1 MTRKT
6 KKLIYNIIACILLL
20 GAISWVCEKFIHLG
34 NVEFTENAQVKQ
46 HIIPVN
52 SRVQG
57 YIKEV
62 RFDEYTKV
70 QKGDTLV
77 IIEDAEYRYMVA
89 QAEAN
94 LENAKTGKV
103 AMHNVIST
111 TASNLSVTD
120 ASIEEARIVFE
131 NAERNYKRFS
141 TLYEQ
146 NAVTRQQYD
155 DMNTTYL
162 AAKARYDMLRRQKE
176 SVQSVSREQNTRLG
190 QNEAGIKLAEAAL
203 ELARL
208 NLSYTVVLAPC
219 DGYTGRKE
227 IQEGQLIQP
236 GQTLVDV
243 VDAEQKWVVANYKET
258 QTANIREGQEVEI
271 EIDAVP
277 NHTFKGVVRSVSRA
291 TGASFSLM
299 PQDNSSGNFVK
310 IEQRIPVRIDFAEDN
325 DAEAMERVSAGM
337 NGICSSLTTITFPS
351 TLKSIEDKA
360 FNGCNFKSVVSLA
373 TVPAVCPDESYI
385 YDLLFEFR
393 TYNHAPLYIPEGKY
407 WDYAFAPGW
416 GEFIHIKEIAMDDS
430 ELEDSKAYMIADTKG
445 CNYTV
450 YNAEKG
456 TLTNVEYTHSLDEE
470 NEGSCW
476 TVLREAGKS
485 YLYNLGAKK
494 FACMDKEGELSLAEA
509 PVALDITSTEN
520 GLSINGNNRMFVL
533 NKNINVDATGIE
545 DIRID
550 NAQTEGVDIYYLDG
564 RRMNKS
570 VRGVNI
576 VNGRKVVVK

>member
-1 MTRKT
+1 MKKNT
-6 KKLIYNIIACILLL
+6 KKLIYNIFVCIFLL
-20 GAISWVCEKFIHLG
+20 GAIYWVCEKFIHIG

-46 HIIPVN
+46 LIVPVN

-62 RFDEYTKV
+62 RFDEYQKV
-70 QKGDTLV
+70 SKGDTLV

-94 LENAKTGKV
+94 LANAKTGKD

-111 TASNLSVTD
+111 TNTNLTVTD
-120 ASIEEARIVFE
+120 ASIEEARIIFE

-162 AAKARYDMLRRQKE
+162 AAKARYDMLCRQKE

-227 IQEGQLIQP
+227 ILQGQLIQP

-243 VDAEQKWVVANYKET
+243 VDSQEKWIVANYKET
-258 QTANIREGQEVEI
+258 QTANITKGCEVEI
-271 EIDAVP
+271 EVDAVP
-277 NHTFKGVVRSVSRA
+277 NHKFKGVVRSVSRA

-310 IEQRIPVRIDFAEDN
+310 IEQRIPVRIDFAADN

-337 NGICSSLTTITFPS
+337 NVEC
-351 TLKSIEDKA
+351 K
-360 FNGCNFKSVVSLA
+360 V
-373 TVPAVCPDESYI
+373 
-385 YDLLFEFR
+385 
-393 TYNHAPLYIPEGKY
+393 LY
-407 WDYAFAPGW
+407 
-416 GEFIHIKEIAMDDS
+416 
-430 ELEDSKAYMIADTKG
+430 
-445 CNYTV
+445 
-450 YNAEKG
+450 
-456 TLTNVEYTHSLDEE
+456 
-470 NEGSCW
+470 
-476 TVLREAGKS
+476 
-485 YLYNLGAKK
+485 
-494 FACMDKEGELSLAEA
+494 
-509 PVALDITSTEN
+509 
-520 GLSINGNNRMFVL
+520 
-533 NKNINVDATGIE
+533 
-545 DIRID
+545 
-550 NAQTEGVDIYYLDG
+550 
-564 RRMNKS
+564 
-570 VRGVNI
+570 
-576 VNGRKVVVK
+576 

>member
-6 KKLIYNIIACILLL
+6 KKLIYNIFACILLL

-46 HIIPVN
+46 LIVPVN

-62 RFDEYTKV
+62 RFDEYQKV
-70 QKGDTLV
+70 SKGDTLV
-77 IIEDAEYRYMVA
+77 IIEDVEYRYMVA

-94 LENAKTGKV
+94 LANAQTGKD

-111 TASNLSVTD
+111 TSTNISVTD

-155 DMNTTYL
+155 DMNTAYL
-162 AAKARYDMLRRQKE
+162 AAKARYDMLKRQKE
-176 SVQSVSREQNTRLG
+176 SVQAVSREQNTRLG

-227 IQEGQLIQP
+227 IQQGQLIQP

-243 VDAEQKWVVANYKET
+243 VDSEEKWIVANYKET
-258 QTANIREGQEVEI
+258 QTANITEGCEVEI
-271 EIDAVP
+271 EVDAVP
-277 NHTFKGVVRSVSRA
+277 NHKFKGVVRSISRA

-337 NGICSSLTTITFPS
+337 N
-351 TLKSIEDKA
+351 
-360 FNGCNFKSVVSLA
+360 
-373 TVPAVCPDESYI
+373 
-385 YDLLFEFR
+385 
-393 TYNHAPLYIPEGKY
+393 
-407 WDYAFAPGW
+407 
-416 GEFIHIKEIAMDDS
+416 
-430 ELEDSKAYMIADTKG
+430 
-445 CNYTV
+445 
-450 YNAEKG
+450 
-456 TLTNVEYTHSLDEE
+456 VE
-470 NEGSCW
+470 C
-476 TVLREAGKS
+476 TVL
-485 YLYNLGAKK
+485 Y
-494 FACMDKEGELSLAEA
+494 
-509 PVALDITSTEN
+509 
-520 GLSINGNNRMFVL
+520 
-533 NKNINVDATGIE
+533 
-545 DIRID
+545 
-550 NAQTEGVDIYYLDG
+550 
-564 RRMNKS
+564 
-570 VRGVNI
+570 
-576 VNGRKVVVK
+576 

>member
-1 MTRKT
+1 MKKST
-6 KKLIYNIIACILLL
+6 KKLIYNIFACTLLL
-20 GAISWVCEKFIHLG
+20 GAIIWVCAKFIHLG

-46 HIIPVN
+46 LIVPVN

-62 RFDEYTKV
+62 RFDEYQRV
-70 QKGDTLV
+70 SKGDTLV
-77 IIEDAEYRYMVA
+77 IIEDVEYRYMVA

-94 LENAKTGKV
+94 LANAKSGKD

-111 TASNLSVTD
+111 TSTNISVTD

-155 DMNTTYL
+155 DMNTAYL
-162 AAKARYDMLRRQKE
+162 AAKARYDMLCRQKE
-176 SVQSVSREQNTRLG
+176 SVQAVSREQNTRLG

-219 DGYTGRKE
+219 DGYTGRKG

-243 VDAEQKWVVANYKET
+243 VDSEEKWIVANYKET

-271 EIDAVP
+271 EVDAVP
-277 NHTFKGVVRSVSRA
+277 DHTFKGVVRSISRA

-337 NGICSSLTTITFPS
+337 N
-351 TLKSIEDKA
+351 
-360 FNGCNFKSVVSLA
+360 
-373 TVPAVCPDESYI
+373 
-385 YDLLFEFR
+385 
-393 TYNHAPLYIPEGKY
+393 
-407 WDYAFAPGW
+407 
-416 GEFIHIKEIAMDDS
+416 
-430 ELEDSKAYMIADTKG
+430 
-445 CNYTV
+445 
-450 YNAEKG
+450 
-456 TLTNVEYTHSLDEE
+456 VE
-470 NEGSCW
+470 C
-476 TVLREAGKS
+476 TVL
-485 YLYNLGAKK
+485 Y
-494 FACMDKEGELSLAEA
+494 
-509 PVALDITSTEN
+509 
-520 GLSINGNNRMFVL
+520 
-533 NKNINVDATGIE
+533 
-545 DIRID
+545 
-550 NAQTEGVDIYYLDG
+550 
-564 RRMNKS
+564 
-570 VRGVNI
+570 
-576 VNGRKVVVK
+576 

>member
-1 MTRKT
+1 MKKST
-6 KKLIYNIIACILLL
+6 KKLIYNIFACILLL

-46 HIIPVN
+46 LIVPVN

-62 RFDEYTKV
+62 RFDEYQKV
-70 QKGDTLV
+70 SKGDTLV
-77 IIEDAEYRYMVA
+77 IIEDVEYRYMVA

-94 LENAKTGKV
+94 LANAKSGKD

-111 TASNLSVTD
+111 TSTNISVTD

-141 TLYEQ
+141 TLYAQ

-155 DMNTTYL
+155 DMNTAYL
-162 AAKARYDMLRRQKE
+162 AAKARYDMLKRQKE
-176 SVQSVSREQNTRLG
+176 SVQAVSREQNTRLG

-227 IQEGQLIQP
+227 IQQGQLIQP

-243 VDAEQKWVVANYKET
+243 VDSQEKWIVANYKET
-258 QTANIREGQEVEI
+258 QTANITEGCEVEI
-271 EIDAVP
+271 EVDAVP
-277 NHTFKGVVRSVSRA
+277 DHTFKGVVRSISRA

-337 NGICSSLTTITFPS
+337 NVEC
-351 TLKSIEDKA
+351 K
-360 FNGCNFKSVVSLA
+360 V
-373 TVPAVCPDESYI
+373 
-385 YDLLFEFR
+385 
-393 TYNHAPLYIPEGKY
+393 LY
-407 WDYAFAPGW
+407 
-416 GEFIHIKEIAMDDS
+416 
-430 ELEDSKAYMIADTKG
+430 
-445 CNYTV
+445 
-450 YNAEKG
+450 
-456 TLTNVEYTHSLDEE
+456 
-470 NEGSCW
+470 
-476 TVLREAGKS
+476 
-485 YLYNLGAKK
+485 
-494 FACMDKEGELSLAEA
+494 
-509 PVALDITSTEN
+509 
-520 GLSINGNNRMFVL
+520 
-533 NKNINVDATGIE
+533 
-545 DIRID
+545 
-550 NAQTEGVDIYYLDG
+550 
-564 RRMNKS
+564 
-570 VRGVNI
+570 
-576 VNGRKVVVK
+576 

>member
-6 KKLIYNIIACILLL
+6 KKLIYNIFACILLL

-46 HIIPVN
+46 LIVPVN

-62 RFDEYTKV
+62 RFDEYQKV
-70 QKGDTLV
+70 SKGDTLV
-77 IIEDAEYRYMVA
+77 IIEDVEYRYMVA

-94 LENAKTGKV
+94 LANAKTGKD

-111 TASNLSVTD
+111 TTTNLSVSD

-146 NAVTRQQYD
+146 KAVTRQQYD
-155 DMNTTYL
+155 DMNTAYL
-162 AAKARYDMLRRQKE
+162 AAKARYDMLKRQKE
-176 SVQSVSREQNTRLG
+176 SVQAVSREQNTRLG

-227 IQEGQLIQP
+227 IQQGQLIQP

-243 VDAEQKWVVANYKET
+243 VDAEEKWIVANYKET
-258 QTANIREGQEVEI
+258 QMANITEGCEVEI
-271 EIDAVP
+271 EVDAVP
-277 NHTFKGVVRSVSRA
+277 DHKFKGVVRSISRA

-310 IEQRIPVRIDFAEDN
+310 IEQRIPVRIDFTEDN

-337 NGICSSLTTITFPS
+337 NVEC
-351 TLKSIEDKA
+351 K
-360 FNGCNFKSVVSLA
+360 V
-373 TVPAVCPDESYI
+373 
-385 YDLLFEFR
+385 
-393 TYNHAPLYIPEGKY
+393 LY
-407 WDYAFAPGW
+407 
-416 GEFIHIKEIAMDDS
+416 
-430 ELEDSKAYMIADTKG
+430 
-445 CNYTV
+445 
-450 YNAEKG
+450 
-456 TLTNVEYTHSLDEE
+456 
-470 NEGSCW
+470 
-476 TVLREAGKS
+476 
-485 YLYNLGAKK
+485 
-494 FACMDKEGELSLAEA
+494 
-509 PVALDITSTEN
+509 
-520 GLSINGNNRMFVL
+520 
-533 NKNINVDATGIE
+533 
-545 DIRID
+545 
-550 NAQTEGVDIYYLDG
+550 
-564 RRMNKS
+564 
-570 VRGVNI
+570 
-576 VNGRKVVVK
+576 

>member
-6 KKLIYNIIACILLL
+6 KKLIYNIFACILLL

-46 HIIPVN
+46 LIVPVN

-62 RFDEYTKV
+62 RFDEYQKV
-70 QKGDTLV
+70 SKGDTLV

-94 LENAKTGKV
+94 LANAQTGKD

-111 TASNLSVTD
+111 TATNLSVTD

-131 NAERNYKRFS
+131 NAERNYQRFS

-155 DMNTTYL
+155 DMNTAYL
-162 AAKARYDMLRRQKE
+162 AAKARCDMLKRQKE

-227 IQEGQLIQP
+227 IQQGQLIQP
-236 GQTLVDV
+236 GQTLVDI
-243 VDAEQKWVVANYKET
+243 VDSEEKWIVANYKET
-258 QTANIREGQEVEI
+258 QTANITEGCEVEI
-271 EIDAVP
+271 EVDAVP
-277 NHTFKGVVRSVSRA
+277 NHRFKGVVRSISRA

-310 IEQRIPVRIDFAEDN
+310 IEQRIPIRIDFVEDN

-337 NGICSSLTTITFPS
+337 N
-351 TLKSIEDKA
+351 
-360 FNGCNFKSVVSLA
+360 
-373 TVPAVCPDESYI
+373 
-385 YDLLFEFR
+385 
-393 TYNHAPLYIPEGKY
+393 
-407 WDYAFAPGW
+407 
-416 GEFIHIKEIAMDDS
+416 
-430 ELEDSKAYMIADTKG
+430 
-445 CNYTV
+445 
-450 YNAEKG
+450 
-456 TLTNVEYTHSLDEE
+456 VE
-470 NEGSCW
+470 C
-476 TVLREAGKS
+476 TVL
-485 YLYNLGAKK
+485 Y
-494 FACMDKEGELSLAEA
+494 
-509 PVALDITSTEN
+509 
-520 GLSINGNNRMFVL
+520 
-533 NKNINVDATGIE
+533 
-545 DIRID
+545 
-550 NAQTEGVDIYYLDG
+550 
-564 RRMNKS
+564 
-570 VRGVNI
+570 
-576 VNGRKVVVK
+576 

>member
-1 MTRKT
+1 MKIKT
-6 KKLIYNIIACILLL
+6 KKLIYNIVACIILL
-20 GAISWVCEKFIHLG
+20 GAIAWVCEKFIHLG

-46 HIIPVN
+46 LIIPVN

-77 IIEDAEYRYMVA
+77 IIEDTEYRYMVA

-94 LENAKTGKV
+94 LANAKTGKD

-111 TASNLSVTD
+111 TTTNLSVTD

-146 NAVTRQQYD
+146 KAVTRQQYD
-155 DMNTTYL
+155 DMNTAYL
-162 AAKARYDMLRRQKE
+162 AAKARYDMLCRQKK
-176 SVQSVSREQNTRLG
+176 SIQSVSREQNTRLG

-208 NLSYTVVLAPC
+208 NLSYTVILAPC
-219 DGYTGRKE
+219 DGYTGRKG

-243 VDAEQKWVVANYKET
+243 VDAEEKWIVANYKET

-271 EIDAVP
+271 EVDAIP
-277 NHTFKGVVRSVSRA
+277 GHKFKGVVRSVSRA

-310 IEQRIPVRIDFAEDN
+310 IEQRIPVRIDFTEDN

-337 NGICSSLTTITFPS
+337 NVEC
-351 TLKSIEDKA
+351 K
-360 FNGCNFKSVVSLA
+360 V
-373 TVPAVCPDESYI
+373 
-385 YDLLFEFR
+385 
-393 TYNHAPLYIPEGKY
+393 LY
-407 WDYAFAPGW
+407 
-416 GEFIHIKEIAMDDS
+416 
-430 ELEDSKAYMIADTKG
+430 
-445 CNYTV
+445 
-450 YNAEKG
+450 
-456 TLTNVEYTHSLDEE
+456 
-470 NEGSCW
+470 
-476 TVLREAGKS
+476 
-485 YLYNLGAKK
+485 
-494 FACMDKEGELSLAEA
+494 
-509 PVALDITSTEN
+509 
-520 GLSINGNNRMFVL
+520 
-533 NKNINVDATGIE
+533 
-545 DIRID
+545 
-550 NAQTEGVDIYYLDG
+550 
-564 RRMNKS
+564 
-570 VRGVNI
+570 
-576 VNGRKVVVK
+576 

>member
-1 MTRKT
+1 MNKKT
-6 KKLIYNIIACILLL
+6 KKLIYNIFACILLL
-20 GAISWVCEKFIHLG
+20 GAISWVCAKFIHLG
-34 NVEFTENAQVKQ
+34 DVEFTENAQVKQ
-46 HIIPVN
+46 LIVPVN

-62 RFDEYTKV
+62 RFDEYQKV
-70 QKGDTLV
+70 SKGDTLV

-94 LENAKTGKV
+94 LANAKSGKD

-111 TASNLSVTD
+111 TSTNISVTD

-155 DMNTTYL
+155 DMNTVYL
-162 AAKARYDMLRRQKE
+162 AAKARYDMLCRQKE
-176 SVQSVSREQNTRLG
+176 SVQAVSREQNTRLG

-219 DGYTGRKE
+219 DGYTGRKD
-227 IQEGQLIQP
+227 IQQGQLIQP

-243 VDAEQKWVVANYKET
+243 VDSQEKWIVANYKET

-271 EIDAVP
+271 EVDAVP
-277 NHTFKGVVRSVSRA
+277 DHKFKGVVRSISRA

-337 NGICSSLTTITFPS
+337 NVEC
-351 TLKSIEDKA
+351 K
-360 FNGCNFKSVVSLA
+360 V
-373 TVPAVCPDESYI
+373 
-385 YDLLFEFR
+385 
-393 TYNHAPLYIPEGKY
+393 LY
-407 WDYAFAPGW
+407 
-416 GEFIHIKEIAMDDS
+416 
-430 ELEDSKAYMIADTKG
+430 
-445 CNYTV
+445 
-450 YNAEKG
+450 
-456 TLTNVEYTHSLDEE
+456 
-470 NEGSCW
+470 
-476 TVLREAGKS
+476 
-485 YLYNLGAKK
+485 
-494 FACMDKEGELSLAEA
+494 
-509 PVALDITSTEN
+509 
-520 GLSINGNNRMFVL
+520 
-533 NKNINVDATGIE
+533 
-545 DIRID
+545 
-550 NAQTEGVDIYYLDG
+550 
-564 RRMNKS
+564 
-570 VRGVNI
+570 
-576 VNGRKVVVK
+576 